1 MLYIY
6 ATDYPAF
13 SIFITNSFTD
23 MKTTLR
29 YFSIVALL
37 CFATIS
43 SVFAQVP
50 RQISYQGVIV
60 DNLGAPIAD
69 GNHVITIKFYDA
81 STGGPVLYSEPI
93 AATSVKG
100 LFNVILGVQSPIPP
114 SLTFNSQYFIGIS
127 VDGGPELSPRTAM
140 TTVPYALHAASA
152 DQATT
157 LSTGVVNSINT
168 QTGALTLVG
177 AGGTTITNA
186 AGVVTISS
194 SGGGGSGI
202 QGVQNTDGTMTIT
215 NPNGPTATIGLAD
228 GGVTAAKLGTGSVTT
243 AKIADGAVTSAKI
256 PANAVGSVQI
266 AGLAV
271 GTAQLADG
279 AVTSAKVG
287 SGVATNG
294 QVLTANGTGG
304 TSWTTVSGGGG
315 LTLPYVGT
323 VINAGDAFSVTNTG
337 GGNAIYGKGTATAKA
352 GIYGETSHA
361 TGVGV
366 FGITSD
372 GGTGS
377 IQSNS
382 GVCGSSGGGKGVSGI
397 TNTGDGVYGFAGTT
411 GVGVHGIV
419 GSASVTARAGY
430 FENSSST
437 TANVLEAKCI
447 GTGIAGYFQVNNA
460 SSTTAASWSTNNGG
474 SSSVGCYGNNN
485 GTGKAA
491 FFEVVNGNSSS
502 IAVQA
507 STQGKGIALYVAN
520 YNAANSSDNLFSN
533 TIGTG
538 RAGNFQI
545 ANAGSTATSLESTT
559 NGTSNSSHAIVGIHS
574 ATSGTGAGVRGE
586 TNSTTGNS
594 FAVHGICNA
603 TSGGGFSCGVR
614 GENAS
619 TTGSGIGV
627 WGTQDGTG
635 FGMYGTVTGN
645 GKGVY
650 GYCGGTTNGTGV
662 YAQAPV
668 GSWALYSNGKFEV
681 SIDNA
686 VKPSTNTWT
695 IASDARLKTNI
706 RPFTDGLDVL
716 TQIRP
721 VRYYY
726 NGLAG
731 TPTENENIGII
742 AQEMQKIAPYTV
754 GTSNVKLHP
763 EDTQQTE
770 ILNYNSHAITYVTIN
785 AVKELNE
792 RVKMLEA
799 KLLQM
804 EQILQQRGFDTN
816 PNVVIK

>member
-6 ATDYPAF
+6 ITDYPAF
-13 SIFITNSFTD
+13 HSFFSLILFFV
-23 MKTTLR
+23 MKISLR
-29 YFSIVALL
+29 YLTIVAIV
-37 CFATIS
+37 CFAMVS

-60 DNLGAPIAD
+60 DNLGAAIAD

-81 STGGPVLYSEPI
+81 ATGGPVLYSEPI

-100 LFNVILGVQSPIPP
+100 LVSVILGVQAALPP
-114 SLTFNSQYFIGIS
+114 SLIFNSQYFIGIS
-127 VDGGPELSPRTAM
+127 VDGGTEMSPRTAM
-140 TTVPYALHAASA
+140 TTVPYALHAAVA
-152 DQATT
+152 DQATS

-177 AGGTTITNA
+177 AGGTTITNT

-228 GGVTAAKLGTGSVTT
+228 GGITAVKLGTGSVTT
-243 AKIADGAVTSAKI
+243 AKIA
-256 PANAVGSVQI
+256 ANAVGSVQI

-271 GTAQLADG
+271 GTPQLADG

-294 QVLTANGTGG
+294 QLLTANGIGG
-304 TSWTTVSGGGG
+304 TSWTTVAGGGG
-315 LTLPYVGT
+315 LTLPYAGT
-323 VINAGDAFSVTNTG
+323 VINAGNAFSVTNTG
-337 GGNAIYGKGTATAKA
+337 GGNAIYGKGTASAKA
-352 GIYGETSHA
+352 GLYGETSHA

-366 FGITSD
+366 FGVTSD
-372 GGTGS
+372 GGTGGV
-377 IQSNS
+377 QGNS
-382 GVCGSSGGGKGVSGI
+382 GICGSSGGGKGVAGLT
-397 TNTGDGVYGFAGTT
+397 TNGDGVYGSATTSGNGIHGT
-411 GVGVHGIV
+411 V
-419 GSASVTARAGY
+419 GSGATSGIAGL
-430 FENSSST
+430 FDQNGTGT
-437 TANVLEAKCI
+437 TANVLEARCV
-447 GTGIAGYFQVNNA
+447 GTGIAGFFQVNNA
-460 SSTTAASWSTNNGG
+460 ASTTAASWSTSNGG
-474 SSSVGCYGNNN
+474 SSSIGCYGNNV

-491 FFEVVNGNSSS
+491 YFEIANGNSTST
-502 IAVQA
+502 AVQA
-507 STQGKGIALYVAN
+507 STQGKGIALFVAN
-520 YNAANSSDNLFSN
+520 YNGANSSDNLFSN

-538 RAGNFQI
+538 RAGYFQI
-545 ANAGSTATSLESTT
+545 SNASSTITALEATT
-559 NGTSNSSHAIVGIHS
+559 NGTSNTSNGVVGIHS

-586 TNSTTGNS
+586 TNSTTGGS
-594 FAVHGICNA
+594 YAVYGISNA
-603 TSGGGFSCGVR
+603 TSGGLVSCGVR

-619 TTGSGIGV
+619 TTGNGIGV
-627 WGTQDGTG
+627 WGSQDGTG
-635 FGMYGTVTGN
+635 YGVYGAVTGN
-645 GKGVY
+645 GRGVY
-650 GYCGGTTNGTGV
+650 GYCGGGANGSGV
-662 YAQAPV
+662 YAQAPA

-681 SIDNA
+681 SVDNA

-716 TQIRP
+716 SQIKP

-731 TPTENENIGII
+731 TPTETENIGII

-754 GTSNVKLHP
+754 GTSKVKLHP
-763 EDTQQTE
+763 DDTEQTE

-804 EQILQQRGFDTN
+804 EQLLQQKGLDTN